1 MKILAVALGGIVGAL
16 LRFWCGLFLFNPEA
30 SFPFPTFIVNVIGS
44 FILGWFVIYGV
55 KKIQNNY
62 LILALQTGVIGSFT
76 TFSTFNTE
84 IVLLIEKQLYRTAFL
99 YFAASAITGVIA
111 IYLGMKLGLITR
123 SKAGAE
129 Q

>member
-1 MKILAVALGGIVGAL
+1 VKILAVALGGIVGAL
-16 LRFWCGLFLFNPEA
+16 LRFWCGLMLFNPET
-30 SFPFPTFIVNVIGS
+30 SFPFATFFVNIIGS

-55 KKIQNNY
+55 KKIKNNN

-84 IVLLIEKQLYRTAFL
+84 IVLLIDEQLYRTAFL
-99 YFAASAITGVIA
+99 YFAASAITGVLA
-111 IYLGMKLGLITR
+111 IYFGMKLGTITG
-123 SKAGAE
+123 SKAGAK